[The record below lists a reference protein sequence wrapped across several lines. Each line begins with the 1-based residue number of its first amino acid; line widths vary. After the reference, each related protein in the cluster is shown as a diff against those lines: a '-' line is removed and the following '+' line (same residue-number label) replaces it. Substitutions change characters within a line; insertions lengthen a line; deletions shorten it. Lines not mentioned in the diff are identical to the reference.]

1 MPRYRLTVAYDGSR
15 FHGWQKQHPPGEE
28 PLRTAQGVL
37 EEAVRAALREP
48 IRLLGA
54 SRTDAG
60 VHAMGQ
66 VAAFTSEGEIDP
78 ERLPAAIS
86 ARLPAD
92 IRVLEAEVAP
102 HAFNPISDCSSKGYR
117 YVIAHGCHTAAMQ
130 PLFDRSTTTWSAYD
144 LDVARMHEAAQHLIG
159 EHDFAS
165 FTRLHHGRESTV
177 RTIHDCSVTALADD
191 RLAIDVSGG
200 GFLYNMVRIIA
211 GTLVEVGRGAVEPA
225 AMQAI
230 IEGCD
235 RRLTGATM
243 PPEGL
248 MLMWVRY

>member
-1 MPRYRLTVAYDGSR
+1 MPRYRLTVAYDGTR

-37 EEAVRAALREP
+37 EDAVRVAMREP
-48 IRLLGA
+48 ICLLGA

-66 VAAFTSEGEIDP
+66 VAAFTSEGTIDP
-78 ERLPAAIS
+78 LRLPAAIS
-86 ARLPAD
+86 SRLPAD
-92 IRVLEAEVAP
+92 IRVREAEIVP
-102 HAFNPISDCSSKGYR
+102 HTFNPISDCTSKGYR
-117 YVIAHGCHTAAMQ
+117 YVISHGCDTAALQ
-130 PLFDRSTTTWSAYD
+130 PLFDRNITGWSAYR
-144 LDVARMHEAAQHLIG
+144 LDVDRMNEAAQHLIG

-177 RTIHDCSVTALADD
+177 RTVHDCTVTAIADD
-191 RLAIDVSGG
+191 RLAIDVSGS

-211 GTLVEVGRGAVEPA
+211 GTLVQVGRGAVEPA
-225 AMQAI
+225 KMPAI
-230 IEGCD
+230 IEGRD
-235 RRLTGATM
+235 RRLAGATLR
-243 PPEGL
+243 PEGL